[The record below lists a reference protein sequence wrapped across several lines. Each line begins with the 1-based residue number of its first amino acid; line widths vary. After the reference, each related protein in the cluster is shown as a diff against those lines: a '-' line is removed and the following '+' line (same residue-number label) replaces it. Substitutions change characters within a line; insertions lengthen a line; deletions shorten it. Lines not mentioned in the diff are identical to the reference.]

1 MTYRGTCSVIG
12 AMLILTLGVWIA
24 RPSQAESQQIETSF
38 VRLGPGVPGVLYEP
52 VKPGP
57 KSAIAVF
64 AMHSEVD
71 YLQFSACTELSKRG
85 YRVLCANNSTHKGGI
100 DGDLSIDSILLD
112 AKLAVTWLRRYPGV
126 RKVVLLGHS
135 GGGTLMAAYQS
146 IAENGLGACQGPEK
160 IIKCSVSL
168 AGLPPA
174 DGLML
179 LDSNYGLG
187 AMMLFSLDP
196 AVADEATGRT
206 LDPALDLFNPNNG
219 FNPHGSQYSADFI
232 RRFQAAVGQR
242 NNRLLQSALDRLA
255 KIEAGQGAFSDDEP
269 LVVPG
274 GNYLGFNN
282 KLFTQ
287 DTHLLAHTHN
297 AWPLLRA
304 DGSTVTQIIPSVRVP
319 ENVTS
324 NTTSLQQGALRTT
337 VRDYLRTVAVRV
349 SDDFRFDAD
358 SIHGVDWSSSYALPA
373 GSVRTVTVPL
383 LTLGMTGHWEYL
395 AAEIIYENARSA
407 DKSIAFVEGATH
419 VFTTCTPCEKTPGQF
434 GDTLKTTY
442 DAVDRWL
449 SQPGRF

>member
-1 MTYRGTCSVIG
+1 MRKLTHF
-12 AMLILTLGVWIA
+12 AAAILTLGVWIA
-24 RPSQAESQQIETSF
+24 GPSRAEEQQVKSTF
-38 VRLGPGVPGVLYEP
+38 VHLGPGVPGVLYEP
-52 VKPGP
+52 VTPGP

-85 YRVLCANNSTHKGGI
+85 YRVLCANNATHKGGI
-100 DGDLSIDSILLD
+100 DADLSIDSILLD
-112 AKLAVTWLRRYPGV
+112 AKLAVTWLRHYPGV

-146 IAENGLGACQGPEK
+146 IAENGVKVCQGPEK
-160 IIKCSVSL
+160 IIKCSDSL

-196 AVADEATGRT
+196 AVNDETSGLKR
-206 LDPALDLFNPNNG
+206 DPVLDLFSPGNG
-219 FNPHGSQYSADFI
+219 FNPRGSQYNAEFI
-232 RRFQAAVGQR
+232 RRFQTAVGRR
-242 NNRLLQSALDRLA
+242 NNRLVRHALDRLA
-255 KIEAGQGAFSDDEP
+255 KIGAGQGRFSDDEP
-269 LVVPG
+269 LDIPG
-274 GNYLGFNN
+274 ANYLGFNN

-287 DTHLLAHTHN
+287 DTHLLAHTHK

-304 DGSTVTQIIPSVRVP
+304 DGSTVTEVIPSVRVP

-324 NTTSLQQGALRTT
+324 NTPSLQKGALRTT
-337 VRDYLRTVAVRV
+337 VRNFLRTLAFRV
-349 SDDFRFDAD
+349 DDDFGFDAD
-358 SIHGVDWSSSYALPA
+358 SIHGIDWSSSYALPA
-373 GSVRTVTVPL
+373 GSVRSVSAPL

-395 AAEIIYENARSA
+395 AAEIIYENAKST

-419 VFTTCTPCEKTPGQF
+419 VFTTCTPCEKTPGQY
-434 GDTLKTTY
+434 GDTMKITY
-442 DAVDRWL
+442 DYVDGWL
-449 SQPGRF
+449 SKPGRF

>member
-1 MTYRGTCSVIG
+1 MVVL
-12 AMLILTLGVWIA
+12 ALGVWIA
-24 RPSQAESQQIETSF
+24 RPVAAEDQQIKTTF
-38 VRLGPGVPGVLYEP
+38 VRLGPGVPGLLYEP
-52 VKPGP
+52 ATPGP

-71 YLQFSACTELSKRG
+71 YLQFSACAELSKRG
-85 YRVLCANNSTHKGGI
+85 YRVLCANNSTRKGGGV
-100 DGDLSIDSILLD
+100 DSDLNIDSILLD

-146 IAENGLGACQGPEK
+146 IAESGVVACQGPEK
-160 IIKCSVSL
+160 IIKCPASL

-196 AVADEATGRT
+196 AVSDETTGQK
-206 LDPALDLFNPNNG
+206 LDASLDLFNPKNG
-219 FNPHGSQYSADFI
+219 FDPQGSHYSADFI
-232 RRFQAAVGQR
+232 RRFQTAVGKR
-242 NNRLLQSALDRLA
+242 NTRLVQTALDRLA
-255 KIEAGQGAFSDDEP
+255 KIEAGQGRFSDDEP

-274 GNYLGFNN
+274 GDYLGFNN
-282 KLFTQ
+282 RLFTQ
-287 DTHLLAHTHN
+287 DTGLLAHTHK

-304 DGSTVTQIIPSVRVP
+304 DGSTVIQIVPTVRVP
-319 ENVTS
+319 ENLTS
-324 NTTSLQQGALRTT
+324 NTALLRKGALRTT
-337 VRDYLRTVAVRV
+337 VRGFLRTLAVRV
-349 SDDFRFDAD
+349 HDDFGFDAD

-395 AAEIIYENARSA
+395 AAEIIFENAKSA

-419 VFTTCTPCEKTPGQF
+419 VFSTCAACEKTPGQF

-442 DAVDRWL
+442 DYVDRWL
-449 SQPGRF
+449 SKPGRFDSM

>member
-1 MTYRGTCSVIG
+1 MTKYTLL
-12 AMLILTLGVWIA
+12 ATAILTLGVWIA
-24 RPSQAESQQIETSF
+24 GPSRAEEQQVKTTF
-38 VRLGPGVPGVLYEP
+38 VHLGPGVPGVLYEP
-52 VKPGP
+52 IAPGP
-57 KSAIAVF
+57 KSGIAVF

-85 YRVLCANNSTHKGGI
+85 YRVLCANNATHKGGI
-100 DGDLSIDSILLD
+100 DSDLSIDSILLD
-112 AKLAVTWLRRYPGV
+112 AKLAVTWLRHYPGV

-146 IAENGLGACQGPEK
+146 IAENGVKVCQGPEK
-160 IIKCSVSL
+160 IIKCSDSL

-187 AMMLFSLDP
+187 MMMLFSLDP
-196 AVADEATGRT
+196 AVTDETTGQK
-206 LDPALDLFNPNNG
+206 LDPALDLFNPGNG
-219 FNPHGSQYSADFI
+219 FNPQGSQYSADFI

-242 NNRLLQSALDRLA
+242 NNRLVHNALDRLA
-255 KIEAGQGAFSDDEP
+255 KIDAGQGRFGDDEP
-269 LVVPG
+269 LDIPG
-274 GNYLGFNN
+274 ANYLGFNN

-287 DTHLLAHTHN
+287 DTHLLAHTRK

-304 DGSTVTQIIPSVRVP
+304 DGSTVTEIVPSVRVP

-324 NTTSLQQGALRTT
+324 NTASFQKGALRTT
-337 VRDYLRTVAVRV
+337 VRNFLRTLALRV
-349 SDDFRFDAD
+349 NDDFGFDAD
-358 SIHGVDWSSSYALPA
+358 SIHGIDWSSSYALPA
-373 GSVRTVTVPL
+373 GSVRSVSAPL

-395 AAEIIYENARSA
+395 AAEIIYENARSS

-419 VFTTCTPCEKTPGQF
+419 VFTTCTPCEKTPGQY

-442 DAVDRWL
+442 DYVDRWL
-449 SQPGRF
+449 SKPGRF

>member
-1 MTYRGTCSVIG
+1 MMEHSCQRLPCK
-12 AMLILTLGVWIA
+12 IA
-24 RPSQAESQQIETSF
+24 ATI
-38 VRLGPGVPGVLYEP
+38 VMAVPGVLYEP
-52 VKPGP
+52 VEPGA
-57 KSAIAVF
+57 KSAIAIF

-71 YLQFSACTELSKRG
+71 YLQFSACTELAQRG
-85 YRVLCANNSTHKGGI
+85 YRVLCANNSTRKAGI
-100 DGDLSIDSILLD
+100 DSDLNIDSILLD
-112 AKLAVTWLRRYPGV
+112 AKLAVSWLRHYPGV

-146 IAENGLGACQGPEK
+146 IAENGLGACQGAEK
-160 IIKCSVSL
+160 LIKCSDSL

-196 AVADEATGRT
+196 AVTAEMSGQKR
-206 LDPALDLFNPNNG
+206 DPALDLFNPRNG
-219 FNPHGSQYSADFI
+219 FSPYGSHYSAEFV
-232 RRFQAAVGQR
+232 RRFQAAVR
-242 NNRLLQSALDRLA
+242 ERSNRLVHNALDRLA
-255 KIEAGQGAFSDDEP
+255 KLEAGEGRFSDDEP

-287 DTHLLAHTHN
+287 DTQLLAHTQHP
-297 AWPLLRA
+297 WPLLHA
-304 DGSTVTQIIPSVRVP
+304 DGTTTTQIVPSVRVP

-324 NTTSLQQGALRTT
+324 NTASLQKGALRTT
-337 VRDYLRTVAVRV
+337 VRDYLRTLAVRL

-358 SIHGVDWSSSYALPA
+358 SIQGVDWSSSYALPA

-395 AAEIIYENARSA
+395 AAEIIYENASSR

-419 VFTTCTPCEKTPGQF
+419 VFTPCSACETTPGQF

-442 DAVDRWL
+442 DYVDRWL

>member
-1 MTYRGTCSVIG
+1 MPG
-12 AMLILTLGVWIA
+12 A
-24 RPSQAESQQIETSF
+24 
-38 VRLGPGVPGVLYEP
+38 
-52 VKPGP
+52 

-64 AMHSEVD
+64 AMHSGVD

-85 YRVLCANNSTHKGGI
+85 YRVLCANNGTRKGGGI
-100 DGDLSIDSILLD
+100 DSDLNIDSILLD
-112 AKLAVTWLRRYPGV
+112 AKLAVTWLRHYPGV
-126 RKVVLLGHS
+126 RTVVLLGHS

-146 IAENGLGACQGPEK
+146 IAENGLGVCQGPEK
-160 IIKCSVSL
+160 IIKCSDNL

-196 AVADEATGRT
+196 AVTDETTGRK
-206 LDPALDLFNPNNG
+206 LDPELDLFNPRNG
-219 FNPHGSQYSADFI
+219 FKSDGSQYSAEFI
-232 RRFQAAVGQR
+232 RRFQTAVGKR
-242 NNRLLQSALDRLA
+242 NNRLVQTAEDRLA
-255 KIEAGQGAFSDDEP
+255 RIDAGQGRFSDDEP
-269 LVVPG
+269 LVVVG
-274 GNYLGFNN
+274 GDYLGFNN

-287 DTHLLAHTHN
+287 DTHLLAHTHR

-304 DGSTVTQIIPSVRVP
+304 DGSTVTQIVPTVRVP

-324 NTTSLQQGALRTT
+324 NTTSLRRGALRTT
-337 VRDYLRTVAVRV
+337 VRGYLRTLAVRV
-349 SDDFRFDAD
+349 GDDFSFDAD
-358 SIHGVDWSSSYALPA
+358 SIHGIDWSSSYALPA

-395 AAEIIYENARSA
+395 AAEIIYENAKSP

-419 VFTTCTPCEKTPGQF
+419 VFTTCTACEKTPGQF

-442 DAVDRWL
+442 DYVDRWL
-449 SQPGRF
+449 SKPGRF

>member
-1 MTYRGTCSVIG
+1 MKSRALLATV
-12 AMLILTLGVWIA
+12 ILTLSVWIA
-24 RPSQAESQQIETSF
+24 RPAQAADQQVKTTF

-52 VKPGP
+52 VTPGP

-71 YLQFSACTELSKRG
+71 YLEFSACTELSKRG

-100 DGDLSIDSILLD
+100 DSDLNIDSILLD
-112 AKLAVTWLRRYPGV
+112 AKLAVTWLRHYPGV

-146 IAENGLGACQGPEK
+146 IAESGLKACQGPEK
-160 IIKCSVSL
+160 IIKCSNSL

-196 AVADEATGRT
+196 AVTDEASGLK
-206 LDPALDLFNPNNG
+206 LDPALDLFNPGNG

-232 RRFQAAVGQR
+232 RRFQTAVGKR
-242 NNRLLQSALDRLA
+242 NDRLVQSALDRLA
-255 KIEAGQGAFSDDEP
+255 KIEAGQGRFSDDEP
-269 LVVPG
+269 FLVPG

-282 KLFTQ
+282 RLFTQ
-287 DTHLLAHTHN
+287 DTHLLAHTHK
-297 AWPLLRA
+297 AWPLLRP

-319 ENVTS
+319 ENVSS
-324 NTTSLQQGALRTT
+324 NTTSLQKGALRTT
-337 VRDYLRTVAVRV
+337 VRGFLQTLALRV
-349 SDDFRFDAD
+349 SDDFGFDAD
-358 SIHGVDWSSSYALPA
+358 TIHGIDWSSSYALPA
-373 GSVRTVTVPL
+373 GSVRTVTAPL

-395 AAEIIYENARSA
+395 AAEIIYENARSS
-407 DKSIAFVEGATH
+407 DKTIAFVEGATH
-419 VFTTCTPCEKTPGQF
+419 VFTTCKACEKTPGQF

-442 DAVDRWL
+442 DYVDGWL
-449 SQPGRF
+449 SKPGRF

>member
-1 MTYRGTCSVIG
+1 
-12 AMLILTLGVWIA
+12 
-24 RPSQAESQQIETSF
+24 
-38 VRLGPGVPGVLYEP
+38 VLYEP
-52 VKPGP
+52 ATPGP

-100 DGDLSIDSILLD
+100 DADLSIDSILLD
-112 AKLAVTWLRRYPGV
+112 AKLAVTWLRHYPGV

-146 IAENGLGACQGPEK
+146 IAESGLKACQGPQK
-160 IIKCSVSL
+160 IITCPDTL

-196 AVADEATGRT
+196 AVTDEMSSQKR
-206 LDPALDLFNPNNG
+206 DPSLDLFNPKNG
-219 FNPHGSQYSADFI
+219 FNPHGSQYGAEFI
-232 RRFQAAVGQR
+232 RRFQRAVGKR
-242 NNRLLQSALDRLA
+242 NNRLVQYAQDRLA
-255 KIEAGQGAFSDDEP
+255 KLEAGQGRFSDDEP
-269 LVVPG
+269 LDIPG
-274 GNYLGFNN
+274 ANYLGFNN

-287 DTHLLAHTHN
+287 DTQLLAHTHK

-304 DGSTVTQIIPSVRVP
+304 DGSTVTEIVPSVRVP

-324 NTTSLQQGALRTT
+324 NTTSLQKGALRTT
-337 VRDYLRTVAVRV
+337 VRNFLRTLALRV
-349 SDDFRFDAD
+349 SDDFGFDAD
-358 SIHGVDWSSSYALPA
+358 SIHGIDWSSSYALPA

-395 AAEIIYENARSA
+395 AAEIIYENAKSP
-407 DKSIAFVEGATH
+407 DKTIAFVEGATH
-419 VFTTCTPCEKTPGQF
+419 VFTTCTRCEKTPGQY

-442 DAVDRWL
+442 DYVDRWL
-449 SQPGRF
+449 SAPGRF